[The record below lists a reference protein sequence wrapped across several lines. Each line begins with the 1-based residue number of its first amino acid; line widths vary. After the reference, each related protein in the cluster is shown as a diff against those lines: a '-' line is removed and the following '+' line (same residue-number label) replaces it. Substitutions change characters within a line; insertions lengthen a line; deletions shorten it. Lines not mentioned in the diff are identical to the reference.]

1 MTLIN
6 VGVRRLFIK
15 FRLHELLTAMIIES
29 NKNGKKNTMTKVCG
43 FYFHMIMGDSLSI
56 LLKI

>member
-1 MTLIN
+1 ML
-6 VGVRRLFIK
+6 RRLFIK

-43 FYFHMIMGDSLSI
+43 FYFHMITGDSL
-56 LLKI
+56 